1 MHKISTKAEYVKVQC
16 MPLFSLLTAINVTTV
31 DYFSL
36 DVEGSELK
44 VLKTI
49 PFDKVFIRVSCIEL
63 KANVCHREYLSPSIK
78 SAKLRCLPFSYRPYQ
93 WSTFTH
99 QKERMT

>member
-1 MHKISTKAEYVKVQC
+1 MNSEHKNKFPNESYVEVQC
-16 MPLFSLLTAINVTTV
+16 MPLFSLLAALNVTTV

-49 PFDKVFIRVSCIEL
+49 PFDK
-63 KANVCHREYLSPSIK
+63 SIHK
-78 SAKLRCLPFSYRPYQ
+78 G
-93 WSTFTH
+93 
-99 QKERMT
+99 